1 MDLHIITYIVN
12 YYEVKLLRELKQ
24 RAFVINHDQSFM
36 NLNTE
41 TSKNWNHCLKEI
53 SIRILL
59 KQFALNF
66 CEAVVDLAFS
76 LINYWGLLF
85 AALRTL
91 DSVYIRQNMKMMT
104 GQTWVTT
111 LPAISF
117 YISQTFNIL
126 VNKWSCLP
134 TNKSEEYQA
143 CVWQSNLSLKWCI
156 CYNQQ
161 ITRGILCTAN

>member
-12 YYEVKLLRELKQ
+12 YYEVKLLRGLKQ

-53 SIRILL
+53 SVRILL

-76 LINYWGLLF
+76 LINY
-85 AALRTL
+85 
-91 DSVYIRQNMKMMT
+91 
-104 GQTWVTT
+104 
-111 LPAISF
+111 
-117 YISQTFNIL
+117 
-126 VNKWSCLP
+126 
-134 TNKSEEYQA
+134 
-143 CVWQSNLSLKWCI
+143 
-156 CYNQQ
+156 
-161 ITRGILCTAN
+161 